1 MSWITHFLTSSIGR
15 KFIMSLTGLFLII
28 FLLIHLIG
36 NLQLL
41 VDDGGKQFNLY
52 ALFMTTNPLIKTTSY
67 LLYFFIL
74 LHAIQGWIIMKANS
88 QARGSKGY
96 EVKVTVSKSTSSFSS
111 TNMGWLGTIIFA
123 FLVLHLYQF
132 WLQMKLGAVP
142 VAIYDGVEV
151 KDLYTPVVEA
161 YSNIIYV
168 IIYVVSMIVIGF
180 HLYHGFQSS
189 FQTLGLN
196 HKKYTPLI
204 QGIGKVYA
212 ILVPLGFAL
221 IPLVMYGK
229 ISGLI

>member
-1 MSWITHFLTSSIGR
+1 
-15 KFIMSLTGLFLII
+15 MSLTGLFLII

-41 VDDGGKQFNLY
+41 ADDGGKQFNLY
-52 ALFMTTNPLIKTTSY
+52 ALFMTTNPLIKTVSY

-74 LHAIQGWIIMKANS
+74 LHAIQGWIIMRANR

-142 VAIYDGVEV
+142 LAIYDGVEV

-168 IIYVVSMIVIGF
+168 SIYVVSMIVIGF

-204 QGIGKVYA
+204 QGIGKIYS